1 MVDSNLI
8 LNENNFPGMAAPK
21 NGEHCPFLS
30 AHKKGHL
37 RPESNLALRM
47 LATAAILHDPTQKKS
62 VFTGH
67 GRKRSPSTLPQD
79 PIAPNKILLLFTDF
93 FWLFFR
99 CFPCYVLTYTII
111 CIHCI
116 Y

>member
-1 MVDSNLI
+1 
-8 LNENNFPGMAAPK
+8 
-21 NGEHCPFLS
+21 
-30 AHKKGHL
+30 
-37 RPESNLALRM
+37 
-47 LATAAILHDPTQKKS
+47 
-62 VFTGH
+62 
-67 GRKRSPSTLPQD
+67 
-79 PIAPNKILLLFTDF
+79 LFADF